1 MKHSL
6 ETRLGLFFALAIVVA
21 ALILEMA
28 GSVDI
33 FKKGYLITATF
44 DNVQEL
50 KEGDEIKMAGVP
62 IGYVDEIMLL
72 GNQARVTMKIQQ
84 RYEVKADSKAV
95 IKFIGLMGRNYI
107 AIEGGTLESP
117 GAEPGTALAAGEQP
131 DLSKLMAKLEGVASG
146 VEGLTKSFSPDNFS
160 SLLGPI
166 TDFMK
171 QNSGQ
176 LSMVITNM
184 RTVSDNI
191 AQGRGTVGKLINDD
205 EFYASAMGAVTN
217 LQVASADLRGMM
229 SKADTFLTQANE
241 TVAGV
246 NSGKGTLG
254 KLTTDE
260 TLYTETT
267 TAMINLREIL
277 EKINTGDGSVGQL
290 INDDTLIRNAK
301 FGLQKIEKATEGLE
315 DQGPLSLIGLLISP
329 LF

>member
-1 MKHSL
+1 MKHTL
-6 ETRLGLFFALAIVVA
+6 ETRLGLFFALAIVA
-21 ALILEMA
+21 AAIILEMA
-28 GSVDI
+28 GSIDVW
-33 FKKGYLITATF
+33 KKGYLISATF
-44 DNVQEL
+44 ENVQEL
-50 KEGDEIKMAGVP
+50 KEGDQVKMAGVP
-62 IGYVDEIMLL
+62 IGYVEEIRLL
-72 GNQARVTMKIQQ
+72 AGQARVTMKIQN
-84 RYEVKADSKAV
+84 RYEVKTDSQAV

-107 AIEGGTLESP
+107 AIEGGTMESEN
-117 GAEPGTALAAGEQP
+117 AVAGTALAAGEQP

-176 LSMVITNM
+176 LSTIIGNM
-184 RTVSDNI
+184 QTVSDNI
-191 AQGRGTVGKLINDD
+191 AQGRGTVGKLISTD
-205 EFYASAMGAVTN
+205 EFYVAAYDAVTN
-217 LQVASADLRGMM
+217 LQVASGDLRTMM
-229 SKADTFLTQANE
+229 SKADDLLTQAND

-260 TLYTETT
+260 ALYTETT
-267 TAMINLREIL
+267 AAMTNLREIL
-277 EKINTGDGSVGQL
+277 EKINSGDGSIAQL
-290 INDDTLIRNAK
+290 VNDSALIENAK
-301 FGLQKIEKATEGLE
+301 FGLQKVEKATEGLE